1 MEKLAGGVT
10 ARQLKLLL
18 LEDAAAADKPR
29 CAPGTAVHAHPTDWV
44 VALTWVDGPEDPAPS
59 TASTT

>member
-1 MEKLAGGVT
+1 MEQLAGGVT
-10 ARQLKLLL
+10 AFQLKLML
-18 LEDAAAADKPR
+18 LEDAAAADR
-29 CAPGTAVHAHPTDWV
+29 RLGAPGTLVHAPPTDWV